1 MHVLSRLLFAAA
13 ILAAL
18 SRPAAGQGAAIA
30 TDVGAASASAMAA
43 STGSDNVPPA
53 SSPAP
58 QVSSADHTPM
68 ATGGQTLAE
77 PAPAAPAAPGE
88 ERVTAGPTLSA
99 ATVGLRANAA
109 REDLTEQQLAQ
120 RAAHHGGP
128 GTSVA
133 LMIVGGVAFIAGLII
148 GGGAG
153 TAVAIAGA
161 AVGLYGLYLY
171 LQ

>member
-1 MHVLSRLLFAAA
+1 MHVPSRLLFAAA
-13 ILAAL
+13 TLVAL
-18 SRPAAGQGAAIA
+18 SRPAGGQGAAIA
-30 TDVGAASASAMAA
+30 TDVGAGSTSAMARSA
-43 STGSDNVPPA
+43 GSDNVPPA
-53 SSPAP
+53 SPAP
-58 QVSSADHTPM
+58 QASGSDHAAMSAD
-68 ATGGQTLAE
+68 GQSADE
-77 PAPAAPAAPGE
+77 PAPGAPSGGTVA
-88 ERVTAGPTLSA
+88 AGPSLSA

-120 RAAHHGGP
+120 RAAHHGGF
-128 GTSVA
+128 GTSGA
-133 LMIVGGVAFIAGLII
+133 LMIIGAVAFVAGLII